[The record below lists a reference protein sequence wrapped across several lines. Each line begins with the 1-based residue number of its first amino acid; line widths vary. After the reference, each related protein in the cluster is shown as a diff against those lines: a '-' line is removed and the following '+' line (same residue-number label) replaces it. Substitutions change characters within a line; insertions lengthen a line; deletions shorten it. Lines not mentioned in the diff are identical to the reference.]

1 MLPDFLIIGAAK
13 SATTWLAARLDTHPG
28 IHISRTEIHYFS
40 RHHARPIAWY
50 EAHFQAIVDEG
61 LLGEN
66 SNTYLYTEEAP
77 RRIQRALPEVRL
89 VCVLRNPTERAYSGY
104 CMQFEKGRVSG
115 RIEDYLEPDSGGSVG
130 GVDFLSQGLY
140 ARHIERFHHFFDA
153 SRVKVMFY
161 DDLLVSSSAFLGEVL
176 DFLRVDPSLLPPAD
190 GAPVNVRRASTYP
203 ALLRKAAAGMEASPA
218 VKLCLQKVLARPWG
232 RRLKERLASR
242 QVHYPP
248 LSRELEEK
256 LVAYYAPDVS
266 ELESLIGRDL
276 SGWRRRRAR
285 ET

>member
-104 CMQFEKGRVSG
+104 CMQFEKGRVTG

-130 GVDFLSQGLY
+130 GVDGS
-140 ARHIERFHHFFDA
+140 
-153 SRVKVMFY
+153 
-161 DDLLVSSSAFLGEVL
+161 
-176 DFLRVDPSLLPPAD
+176 
-190 GAPVNVRRASTYP
+190 RRAP
-203 ALLRKAAAGMEASPA
+203 GFCVGEGFGVGDGVFLIFGMRGRQRLSMFFT
-218 VKLCLQKVLARPWG
+218 AR
-232 RRLKERLASR
+232 
-242 QVHYPP
+242 
-248 LSRELEEK
+248 
-256 LVAYYAPDVS
+256 
-266 ELESLIGRDL
+266 
-276 SGWRRRRAR
+276 
-285 ET
+285 